1 MSLPCLPLCA
11 SWCHRAERFFAQPF
25 AEVTLHLE
33 PALAEHGLVALAG
46 NRTILIDPA
55 RFRPSTPE
63 GQRLLWHEL
72 AHLAQ
77 QARGHV
83 AHNDSPL
90 VRDPLLEAEAD
101 RMAEAA
107 MRGDASAPWI
117 SRPVDQPA
125 RENVWQPV
133 VTVLIEGREQKFA
146 GGVFSQDA
154 SRLWK
159 LVLPF
164 AKGKSKDLLARME
177 KKLADWVNAAPKAM
191 LWGRKGYDKQ
201 FKSVQEIFE
210 ALHGRA
216 TSRDNRDLERRIA
229 LRVEQSSSIKRN
241 LAEFIRTSLKTHHQT
256 WMKDKSKQK
265 ILTRVPGGRYAP
277 FYSAVTFLAGIVNKA
292 NKSLDEGVTY
302 MVNGG
307 RDGRTIPE
315 VAAFLSDYMMKAR
328 EWCLAESGESVASD
342 KVTPLPQKDARR
354 DHHTVN
360 EQSEW
365 VKRARAANVRLGAGP
380 SATTKVV
387 LTTARWMMN
396 GTYSEA
402 RSREILCDIALAL
415 FAFWNLKREWL
426 MTTSEIHT
434 YHEVMLVAE
443 SMGVP
448 LVRSLNLNRTDLAE
462 LEYPEPKDIPG

>member
-1 MSLPCLPLCA
+1 V
-11 SWCHRAERFFAQPF
+11 AERGFA
-25 AEVTLHLE
+25 
-33 PALAEHGLVALAG
+33 ALAG
-46 NRTILIDPA
+46 NRTILLDPA
-55 RFRPSTPE
+55 RYSPSTPA
-63 GQRLLWHEL
+63 GQHLLWHEL

-83 AHNDSPL
+83 PITGSAVVHDA
-90 VRDPLLEAEAD
+90 LLEAEAD
-101 RMAEAA
+101 RMADGALGGEQTA
-107 MRGDASAPWI
+107 RWISAP
-117 SRPVDQPA
+117 VAAPA
-125 RENVWQPV
+125 LSVWQPV
-133 VTVLIEGREQKFA
+133 VTVLIEGREQVFE
-146 GGVFSQDA
+146 GGVFSKDA

-164 AKGKSKDLLARME
+164 AKGKSKDLLTRME

-201 FKSVQEIFE
+201 FTSVQEVFQ

-229 LRVEQSSSIKRN
+229 LRVEKSSSIKRS
-241 LAEFIRTSLKTHHQT
+241 LADFIRTRLKTYHQT

-277 FYSAVTFLAGIVNKA
+277 FYSAVTFIAGIVNKA

-302 MVNGG
+302 MDNGG
-307 RDGRTIPE
+307 VAGRAIPE

-328 EWCLAESGESVASD
+328 EWCLDESGESVASD

-360 EQSEW
+360 EQSDW

-380 SATTKVV
+380 SATTKIV
-387 LTTARWMMN
+387 LTTARWMMK

-402 RSREILCDIALAL
+402 RTKEILCDIALAL

-448 LVRSLNLNRTDLAE
+448 LVRSLNLNRAALAE
-462 LEYPEPKDIPG
+462 FEYPDPSIIPG